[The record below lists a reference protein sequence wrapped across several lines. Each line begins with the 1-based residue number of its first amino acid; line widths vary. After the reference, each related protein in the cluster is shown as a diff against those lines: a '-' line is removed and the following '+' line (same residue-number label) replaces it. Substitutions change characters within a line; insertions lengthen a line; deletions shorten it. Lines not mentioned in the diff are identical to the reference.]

1 MAVDVLYNINST
13 GSDFQPRVSKF
24 IAMITLLALDLGLN
38 TTLDYDNYS
47 ADLSS
52 ARDWLEWN
60 GGVPSAL
67 LALHCIVQ
75 ISVFLALFLAMADT
89 FLFRVGLLPVLMK
102 KFRGVLILHP
112 IYFITTLG
120 VGIYRVNELDR
131 LDNEVVELWKN
142 EIFVAL
148 SIIQKCVAIPY
159 YLFNLRA
166 SAKLQEQRFFNKGA
180 WISLVKQ
187 HNQNDQ

>member
-1 MAVDVLYNINST
+1 MPSDVLYNINTS
-13 GSDFQPRVSKF
+13 GNDFQPRVSKF
-24 IAMITLLALDLGLN
+24 IAMISLLAVDLGLN

-47 ADLSS
+47 ADLST
-52 ARDWLEWN
+52 ARNWLEWN

-75 ISVFLALFLAMADT
+75 ISVFLALFLSMADT

-112 IYFITTLG
+112 IYFIATLG
-120 VGIYRVNELDR
+120 IGIYRVNELDR

-142 EIFVAL
+142 EVFVAL
-148 SIIQKCVAIPY
+148 SILQKCVSIPY

-166 SAKLQEQRFFNKGA
+166 SAKLQEQRFFNKDA
-180 WISLVKQ
+180 WISLVRKN
-187 HNQNDQ
+187 NQQPC